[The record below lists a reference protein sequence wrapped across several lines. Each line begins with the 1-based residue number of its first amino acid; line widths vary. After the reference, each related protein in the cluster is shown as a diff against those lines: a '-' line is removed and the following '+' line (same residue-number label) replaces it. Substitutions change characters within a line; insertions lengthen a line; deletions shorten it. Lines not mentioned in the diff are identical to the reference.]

1 MLTGMTDR
9 IPTDKEC
16 IDLLWDAGCKKR
28 VVVHCA
34 TVRAVAEVIA
44 EGIPQANMDLVIA
57 GALLH
62 DIGRSKDHS
71 IMHAYLGSK
80 IAEYYKLPREIVEI
94 IRKHTGAG
102 LDNEEVEAMGLPP
115 GDYIPSTIEEKIVAH
130 ADNMVSDNRVV
141 SHRHS
146 VDKLMSKGAEKGAL
160 RVEMLH
166 RELSDI
172 FGRDLDTIIP
182 EIGEYPKLKHVKP

>member
-1 MLTGMTDR
+1 
-9 IPTDKEC
+9 
-16 IDLLWDAGCKKR
+16 
-28 VVVHCA
+28 
-34 TVRAVAEVIA
+34 
-44 EGIPQANMDLVIA
+44 
-57 GALLH
+57 
-62 DIGRSKDHS
+62 
-71 IMHAYLGSK
+71 
-80 IAEYYKLPREIVEI
+80 
-94 IRKHTGAG
+94 
-102 LDNEEVEAMGLPP
+102 MGLPP